1 MKHPLERHFKVFA
14 EHKIEGKTY
23 DQLALKYGVSKQRI
37 EQLCK
42 SAVVKLQLD
51 RRPASKITP
60 QDIGLAI
67 QRAVESYI
75 TRHHRTGTPEWF
87 QRVLREEREEDQ
99 RGWLY
104 RNL

>member
-1 MKHPLERHFKVFA
+1 MKHPLERHFRVLA

-23 DQLALKYGVSKQRI
+23 DHLALKYGVSKQRI

-42 SAVVKLQLD
+42 SAIAKLELD
-51 RRPASKITP
+51 RIPASKITP

-67 QRAVESYI
+67 QRAVESYS
-75 TRHHRTGTPEWF
+75 RRPREGTPEWF

-99 RGWLY
+99 RGWMY